1 MSFDNYRSGNGKIAR
16 PTVPC
21 SKVLLLI
28 VLALIV
34 IPHGSAIAQSPPGPD
49 FSRLHDALGLR
60 PEQERA
66 WQSFQNAMQAGSQ
79 DMEGRRQAYENMDRL
94 HAPERIDLAV
104 QMMRTDLQQLER
116 RADAMKAFYATLSPA
131 QKQMFD
137 RETLPPAGAR
147 NE

>member
-1 MSFDNYRSGNGKIAR
+1 MSFDNSRSSNGKIAR
-16 PTVPC
+16 PTMPGL
-21 SKVLLLI
+21 KVVLFI
-28 VLALIV
+28 ALALILT
-34 IPHGSAIAQSPPGPD
+34 PYGSAIAQSPPGPD

-66 WQSFQNAMQAGSQ
+66 WQLFQNAMQAGSQ
-79 DMEGRRQAYENMDRL
+79 DIKGRRQAYENMDRL

-116 RADAMKAFYATLSPA
+116 RADAMKALYATLSPE